1 MMKKRQRNIWTALL
15 CGVALAQPLAA
26 SAVCT
31 PVTGQVLLVPD
42 ASCQVTAAFTDA
54 AFVGTCFTVTT
65 RGALNGTG
73 YSGLTQEIV
82 AGADGATTKTPSLL
96 LESWG
101 GSRQL
106 LTARTILSTNKGDL
120 RTADVVITSPMAT
133 TEQLIVT
140 GGTNGM
146 AGATGS
152 VVVDGN
158 SIGLWANYSG
168 TLCRP

>member
-1 MMKKRQRNIWTALL
+1 MMKKRQGNIWTALL
-15 CGVALAQPLAA
+15 CSAALVQPLAA

-31 PVTGQVLLVPD
+31 PVAGQVMLVPD
-42 ASCQVTAAFTDA
+42 ASCQVAANFPGVT
-54 AFVGTCFTVTT
+54 FVGACFSVTT
-65 RGALNGTG
+65 RGALKGTG
-73 YSGLTQEIV
+73 YSGLSQEIV

-120 RTADVVITSPMAT
+120 STADVVITSPEAT

-146 AGATGS
+146 TGVTGS

-158 SIGLWANYSG
+158 SIGQWADYSG
-168 TLCRP
+168 SLCKP